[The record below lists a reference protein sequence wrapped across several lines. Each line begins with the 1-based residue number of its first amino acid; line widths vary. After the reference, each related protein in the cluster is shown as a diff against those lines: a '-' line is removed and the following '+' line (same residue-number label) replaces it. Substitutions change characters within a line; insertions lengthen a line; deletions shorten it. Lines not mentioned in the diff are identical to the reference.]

1 MENFNQDKESG
12 KFQTLL
18 FKFIV
23 LLTRNRDEALNI
35 IQNVNYLIFKNR
47 NKFRLWQYPSRM
59 SFTFIKNYF
68 ISRSRNKNKVMY
80 LKQENQY
87 SIFDEYDVA
96 LYNRIF
102 ILNIVKNMNVRDR
115 VLIGFL
121 ILRKNYDEIGRALGI
136 NEEQVKE
143 RVYNLREKIECLFP
157 ELFNK

>member
-1 MENFNQDKESG
+1 MAISIENVIYFYKE
-12 KFQTLL
+12 L
-18 FKFIV
+18 F
-23 LLTRNRDEALNI
+23 
-35 IQNVNYLIFKNR
+35 
-47 NKFRLWQYPSRM
+47 
-59 SFTFIKNYF
+59 
-68 ISRSRNKNKVMY
+68 Y

>member
-1 MENFNQDKESG
+1 
-12 KFQTLL
+12 
-18 FKFIV
+18 
-23 LLTRNRDEALNI
+23 
-35 IQNVNYLIFKNR
+35 
-47 NKFRLWQYPSRM
+47 
-59 SFTFIKNYF
+59 
-68 ISRSRNKNKVMY
+68 MY

-121 ILRKNYDEIGRALGI
+121 ILRKNYDEIGRALGM
-136 NEEQVKE
+136 NEEHRKKE
-143 RVYNLREKIECLFP
+143 CIIFGEKIRVFVSA

>member
-1 MENFNQDKESG
+1 
-12 KFQTLL
+12 
-18 FKFIV
+18 
-23 LLTRNRDEALNI
+23 
-35 IQNVNYLIFKNR
+35 
-47 NKFRLWQYPSRM
+47 M

-96 LYNRIF
+96 LYNRIS

-115 VLIGFL
+115 ILIGFL

>member
-1 MENFNQDKESG
+1 MD
-12 KFQTLL
+12 TC
-18 FKFIV
+18 V
-23 LLTRNRDEALNI
+23 
-35 IQNVNYLIFKNR
+35 
-47 NKFRLWQYPSRM
+47 
-59 SFTFIKNYF
+59 
-68 ISRSRNKNKVMY
+68 
-80 LKQENQY
+80 
-87 SIFDEYDVA
+87 VA

-115 VLIGFL
+115 ILIGFL

>member
-1 MENFNQDKESG
+1 
-12 KFQTLL
+12 
-18 FKFIV
+18 
-23 LLTRNRDEALNI
+23 
-35 IQNVNYLIFKNR
+35 
-47 NKFRLWQYPSRM
+47 
-59 SFTFIKNYF
+59 
-68 ISRSRNKNKVMY
+68 MY
-80 LKQENQY
+80 LKQVNQY

>member
-1 MENFNQDKESG
+1 
-12 KFQTLL
+12 
-18 FKFIV
+18 
-23 LLTRNRDEALNI
+23 
-35 IQNVNYLIFKNR
+35 
-47 NKFRLWQYPSRM
+47 
-59 SFTFIKNYF
+59 
-68 ISRSRNKNKVMY
+68 MY

-157 ELFNK
+157 ELFNIFLLYILNHTGKMKKNSYFCKIKY

>member
-1 MENFNQDKESG
+1 
-12 KFQTLL
+12 
-18 FKFIV
+18 
-23 LLTRNRDEALNI
+23 
-35 IQNVNYLIFKNR
+35 
-47 NKFRLWQYPSRM
+47 
-59 SFTFIKNYF
+59 
-68 ISRSRNKNKVMY
+68 MY

-102 ILNIVKNMNVRDR
+102 ILNIVKNRDR